1 MDTKSTPSPTPPPAK
16 HGLQFKHMP
25 SRAPGKRH
33 ARRFRNAAGAK
44 RLVLVKGGQGTSE
57 REEPVSPTND
67 HPILPAEVR
76 HILKPHQIDGVI
88 FLWRHLVSRSSP
100 GCLLADFMGL
110 GKTLQVLTVLCMF
123 LSLMKRGSRSYP
135 RILLITPAT
144 VIANWKKETLKWFPS
159 RSEIQPYTYTSSNR
173 EATTAKWARFGG
185 ILLLGYETF
194 RSVVEGYR
202 SLKELLKPEILVL
215 DEGHRLRS
223 LNARLTVA
231 LSRIRSKKKIVI
243 TGYPLQTKLV
253 EYWCMMNFIEPGVL
267 GDLKVNSRKHLGIIP
282 STLNTV
288 CMCTERTSKNI
299 LYDRYAT
306 VAVVILRT

>member
-267 GDLKVNSRKHLGIIP
+267 GDLKNFQEYFVRPICDGCRSDSSHLRMVQSQKVP
-282 STLNTV
+282 
-288 CMCTERTSKNI
+288 K
-299 LYDRYAT
+299 
-306 VAVVILRT
+306 